1 MQVYS
6 NLCVTRLI
14 NEICLLCRST
24 MYGLHIDSESSSDEA
39 LTSQAGIKLF
49 LLLYRLALFL

>member
-24 MYGLHIDSESSSDEA
+24 IDGLHIDSESSNDEA
-39 LTSQAGIKLF
+39 LTSQVGIKLF
-49 LLLYRLALFL
+49 L